1 MFLIRRFLEEMH
13 RGTAMAPIWPFK
25 KKEPI
30 AQVDEAPPAA
40 IVYKKGE
47 DPNAR
52 PPQTEIDSSAYKDA
66 LALFGDGSSTVE
78 AATDQSVRYDGATS
92 SQSDHSTPESK
103 LVEDAPQ
110 FSWVHHTDGYHYKR
124 KENGEFEPTPHTKSG
139 DGTYTPY
146 S

>member
-1 MFLIRRFLEEMH
+1 MH
-13 RGTAMAPIWPFK
+13 LGIVMAPIWPFK

-30 AQVDEAPPAA
+30 AQVDEAPPAP

-52 PPQTEIDSSAYKDA
+52 PPQEGVDAGAYKDA

-78 AATDQSVRYDGATS
+78 AATDQSVHYDGVA
-92 SQSDHSTPESK
+92 
-103 LVEDAPQ
+103 APQ
-110 FSWVHHTDGYHYKR
+110 PTPNTSEPVVEQDTPQFTWVHHTDGYYYKR
-124 KENGEFEPTPHTKSG
+124 KEDGQFEPTPHTKSS